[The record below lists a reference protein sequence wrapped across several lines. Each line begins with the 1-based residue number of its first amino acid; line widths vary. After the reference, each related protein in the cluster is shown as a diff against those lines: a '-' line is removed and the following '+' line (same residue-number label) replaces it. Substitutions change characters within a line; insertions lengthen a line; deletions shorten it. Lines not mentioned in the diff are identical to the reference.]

1 MLVVYQKYYTPL
13 DRFINKFRRKGF
25 WLYTGLITISLLYM
39 FYELSHLPDIPPP
52 PPPPSLSQDRSK
64 RKARTVK
71 KKEITTTDPNTGVA
85 KVEEVVIIE

>member
-39 FYELSHLPDIPPP
+39 FYELSHLPSIP
-52 PPPPSLSQDRSK
+52 PPPPSLSQDGFK
-64 RKARTVK
+64 RKTRTVK
-71 KKEITTTDPNTGVA
+71 KKEITIPDSSNGVA

>member
-52 PPPPSLSQDRSK
+52 PPPSLSQDRSK